1 MKKITYSWGH
11 GYTDL
16 FLSLDGKT
24 PKILDVESDHNKL
37 HEMCGGRTTFVS
49 RSGNSGEGFFD
60 PTRIT
65 NTSWFMAGG
74 YSS

>member
-60 PTRIT
+60 QLGSLIPV
-65 NTSWFMAGG
+65 GL
-74 YSS
+74 